1 MKGFYVVE
9 KVIDFV
15 QPKGK
20 WKFNE
25 EVAKCFDNMLERSI
39 PDYQNMRKLEK
50 LIINNSVSNKH
61 TLLDIGCSNGINID
75 DFCNDMKCYG
85 IDISEPMLQQARER
99 FVKNNNVIIE
109 QFNVLTGLN
118 SLCGKIGVEG
128 FDIITSVLTIQFTPI
143 EYRQSIL
150 SDIYNHLNKN
160 GVFIFVE
167 KILGSDNVINNM
179 LVKSYYDIKSD
190 NGYSYDA
197 INRKKKSLEGVLVPV
212 TSNWNR
218 DLLKQAGFTKMETF
232 WKCLNFEG
240 IVALK

>member
-1 MKGFYVVE
+1 MVDANPSQGYNLGDGYDEGIINGAKWIKKHYYDNGQNTLYSMIYGPKKYSSSKDKWIGDILYIME

-99 FVKNNNVIIE
+99 FVKNNNVVIE
-109 QFNVLTGLN
+109 QFNVLTG
-118 SLCGKIGVEG
+118 
-128 FDIITSVLTIQFTPI
+128 
-143 EYRQSIL
+143 
-150 SDIYNHLNKN
+150 
-160 GVFIFVE
+160 
-167 KILGSDNVINNM
+167 
-179 LVKSYYDIKSD
+179 
-190 NGYSYDA
+190 
-197 INRKKKSLEGVLVPV
+197 
-212 TSNWNR
+212 
-218 DLLKQAGFTKMETF
+218 
-232 WKCLNFEG
+232 
-240 IVALK
+240 